1 MAGLEDTGTIWLG
14 IVMPHIEFVIE
25 AFFPRRT
32 EDLLGA
38 QRKGSFWN
46 VLLLIDHGSFYKFS
60 YFDLHEK
67 ERDLYSGGLVWLHE
81 TVLFPPNITLN

>member
-25 AFFPRRT
+25 AFFQRRT

-38 QRKGSFWN
+38 QRKGSF
-46 VLLLIDHGSFYKFS
+46 
-60 YFDLHEK
+60 
-67 ERDLYSGGLVWLHE
+67 
-81 TVLFPPNITLN
+81 